1 MELGTYRAAGVADGF
16 ANACFAQTRVSLG
29 KDRAMPSGKH
39 VNTIAQIRGIDGW
52 QCLQQL

>member
-1 MELGTYRAAGVADGF
+1 MTIVRADGF